1 LWTETPWPGYRF
13 GMAKTSKGHIQQLPS
28 GSFRVKV
35 YAGIDPVTGKARLL
49 RQTCPDEAA
58 AYAALSRML
67 VEAGGGRFPDQQA
80 TLGQALGKYLE
91 VADLE
96 VSTRE
101 AHQGYVRRT
110 IGPVLGEVKIRKLGA
125 DSLDALYTA
134 LKKCSRLC
142 GRLRRLEHYA
152 DGEHSCDQRCGPLR
166 DHRTTRPHV
175 CDARCRPHVC
185 KPMKPATILRIHSII
200 SSALDLAVRYDWTE
214 RNVAKNASPPH
225 PRKREPDPPS
235 PDQAARLLNLVWTE
249 DEEFG
254 LYLWT
259 AITTGARR
267 GEVSALRE
275 NRFDF
280 GSQQVRVST
289 TYIVKQG
296 TRIEKAPKDGEGRVL
311 SLDLLTCE
319 LLRERFQRRRA
330 DAQAVGVQVAEDA
343 FAFSP
348 DPAGRE
354 PWNPDTMTHRYRRYA
369 RRVGIASSLK
379 ELRHYSATQLLSNG
393 VDLNTVAGRL
403 GHAEGSTTLKFYA
416 QFTRPADQQAAAIIP
431 ASLDGLRKKERLRE
445 LYRQSPAADLEDL
458 AASLGPAAGLDHQTA
473 LAWLDEFTAS
483 G

>member
-1 LWTETPWPGYRF
+1 
-13 GMAKTSKGHIQQLPS
+13 MAKSGKGHIQQLAS

-35 YAGIDPVTGKARLL
+35 YAGTDPVTGKERLL
-49 RQTCPDEAA
+49 RQTCPDEASA
-58 AYAALSRML
+58 HVALGRL
-67 VEAGGGRFPDQQA
+67 LAEADGGRFPDRHA
-80 TLGQALGKYLE
+80 TVGQALDKYLE

-110 IGPVLGEVKIRKLGA
+110 IGPVLGEVKIRQLGA

-134 LKKCSRLC
+134 LKKCSQLC
-142 GRLRRLEHYA
+142 GRLPRTEHYA
-152 DGEHSCDQRCGPLR
+152 DGEHACDQRCGPLR
-166 DHRTTRPHV
+166 DHRTTRPHM
-175 CDARCRPHVC
+175 CDARCRLHAC
-185 KPMKPATILRIHSII
+185 RPMKPATILRIHSII
-200 SSALDLAVRYDWTE
+200 SSALDLAVRYDWAD

-259 AITTGARR
+259 AFTTGARR

-280 GSQQVRVST
+280 SRQQVRLARN
-289 TYIVKQG
+289 YLVKQG
-296 TRIEKAPKDGEGRVL
+296 QHIEKAPKDGEGRVL

-319 LLRERFQRRRA
+319 LFQERFQRRRVEA
-330 DAQAVGVQVAEDA
+330 RVLGVQVPEDA

-369 RRVGIASSLK
+369 RRVGITSSLK
-379 ELRHYSATQLLSNG
+379 ELRHYSATQLLAAG
-393 VDLNTVAGRL
+393 TDLNTVAGRL

-416 QFTRPADQQAAAIIP
+416 QFTRPADQRAAAVIP
-431 ASLDGLRKKERLRE
+431 FQLDGLRKKERLRE
-445 LYRQSPAADLEDL
+445 LYGQQKSASGSDSL
-458 AASLGPAAGLDHQTA
+458 AALAVVIGPQAGPEEDVA
-473 LAWLDEFTAS
+473 LAWLTEFAAAD
-483 G
+483 